1 MRRHA
6 FLPTLA
12 LAATLAGTIA
22 ITIPAA
28 TAHAQTTLQAQP
40 SGRARSEVNLV
51 PPSGQATSAQP
62 ATIMIDYGQPHLRGR
77 TLHTGDLVPY
87 DQPWRTG
94 ANAATMLTTGVNLR
108 IGGVDVPAGRYVV
121 YTLPTRNQ
129 WTLILQRTD
138 AEPGMMAAMQYDQ
151 SKDSARIPLQRREL
165 RMPIES
171 LTMWLIPA
179 TGEGAPRGELRI
191 MWGNTELSTSWEVR

>member
-6 FLPTLA
+6 SHIMLA
-12 LAATLAGTIA
+12 FAAIAIAGTTA
-22 ITIPAA
+22 APAA
-28 TAHAQTTLQAQP
+28 QAQTTLQAQP
-40 SGRARSEVNLV
+40 SGRGRTEVNLV
-51 PPSGQATSAQP
+51 PPSGQAAAAQP

-77 TLHTGDLVPY
+77 TLHTGDLVPL

-94 ANAATMLTTGVNLR
+94 ANAATMLSTGVNLR

-121 YTLPTRNQ
+121 YTLPTRTQ

-151 SKDSARIPLQRREL
+151 SKDSARIPLRRREL
-165 RMPIES
+165 QMPIES

-179 TGEGAPRGELRI
+179 AGEGPARGELRI
-191 MWGNTELSTSWEVR
+191 LWGNAELSTNWEVR